1 VNANARLSIGRT
13 DRPSHFLGKDRGQ
26 DDGAPLRRLMLA
38 MLGDAL
44 DCLRRGASESAS
56 SARRRAAREAA
67 EWVNDTAEEHLFS
80 FNCVCETLGIHPEAL
95 RESLEKWV
103 TEGSR
108 LARRAP
114 VMSPGSVSTSPYRR
128 RKGNSPVHS
137 AADGRKSAALPE
149 SVRENSQ
156 V

>member
-1 VNANARLSIGRT
+1 MGANGRILMGRT
-13 DRPSHFLGKDRGQ
+13 VVPSHFGGRNSGQ

-56 SARRRAAREAA
+56 SARRKAAREAA
-67 EWVNDTAEEHLFS
+67 EWVNDTAEDHLFS

-103 TEGSR
+103 AEGSR

-137 AADGRKSAALPE
+137 AAAGRKSAALPA
-149 SVRENSQ
+149 SVRENSR